1 MLVPLFSSKGQ
12 NLNFVF
18 EGNYGTNSG
27 FFNWKYKVLVY
38 LFKVKLSKY
47 IKIMLITDVQNM
59 QNVTNSLASNPPA
72 PVSPV
77 SAYSFQYPMP

>member
-18 EGNYGTNSG
+18 EGKIMVQIVG
-27 FFNWKYKVLVY
+27 FNWKYKVLVY

-47 IKIMLITDVQNM
+47 IKIMLITFDYKISEAAHEKRYWQS
-59 QNVTNSLASNPPA
+59 Q
-72 PVSPV
+72 
-77 SAYSFQYPMP
+77 